1 MRTRST
7 ARAMAFLFAFF
18 VALLSAALL
27 FADAAPASAKGESS
41 KYGKVTWTDEKTF
54 TEKILEVTERVKD
67 HLQATGM
74 TLHAALK
81 DHGVDVSKGLAAAS
95 MKVSSLFKKVDT
107 RDLSERLQEA
117 AAKVQKSLEEQLG
130 PTIKKMGESMIH
142 KQHEAEAGDGKEGAL
157 SEEDVESLTAELGAE
172 TVAELAKSLEEGL
185 MRSLE
190 RENPSTDD
198 VAAELAKAKEGVAKI
213 SAWADQM
220 YKAGVPVEKI
230 KKLLE
235 TAGLHAR
242 EEEGSEGGAAA
253 HDEL

>member
-1 MRTRST
+1 MSP
-7 ARAMAFLFAFF
+7 
-18 VALLSAALL
+18 V
-27 FADAAPASAKGESS
+27 
-41 KYGKVTWTDEKTF
+41 GKVTWTDEKTF
-54 TEKILEVTERVKD
+54 TEKMVEVTERVKD

-95 MKVSSLFKKVDT
+95 MKVSSFFKKVDT

-157 SEEDVESLTAELGAE
+157 
-172 TVAELAKSLEEGL
+172 EEGL

-235 TAGLHAR
+235 R
-242 EEEGSEGGAAA
+242 
-253 HDEL
+253 

>member
-1 MRTRST
+1 M
-7 ARAMAFLFAFF
+7 
-18 VALLSAALL
+18 V
-27 FADAAPASAKGESS
+27 
-41 KYGKVTWTDEKTF
+41 
-54 TEKILEVTERVKD
+54 EVTERVKD

-157 SEEDVESLTAELGAE
+157 SEEDVESLTAELGSE
-172 TVAELAKSLEEGL
+172 TVPELAKSLEE
-185 MRSLE
+185 R
-190 RENPSTDD
+190 
-198 VAAELAKAKEGVAKI
+198 
-213 SAWADQM
+213 
-220 YKAGVPVEKI
+220 
-230 KKLLE
+230 
-235 TAGLHAR
+235 
-242 EEEGSEGGAAA
+242 GGR
-253 HDEL
+253 